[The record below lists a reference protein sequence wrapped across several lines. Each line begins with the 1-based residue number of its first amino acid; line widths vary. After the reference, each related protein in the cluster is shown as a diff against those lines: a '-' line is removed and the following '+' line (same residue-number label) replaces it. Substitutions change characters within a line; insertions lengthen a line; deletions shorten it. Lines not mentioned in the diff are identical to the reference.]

1 MGDSPLTGPY
11 LRLQE
16 EVLGYVVQELRDLPD
31 YALGDSPIEKLFH
44 TALAA
49 YCRFADGPTRF
60 LTIPSQAWPIDR
72 LLAAERHSM
81 LILQPQAQLEGWR
94 VDFLIYAWEFGRVS
108 GKAQWRRLIVEC
120 DGHDF
125 HERTKEQAAKDRGR
139 DREFQLRGYS
149 ILRFTGS
156 ELYANPLAC
165 ARQVGEWIEMG
176 W

>member
-1 MGDSPLTGPY
+1 MGDPY
-11 LRLQE
+11 QRLRVEIE
-16 EVLGYVVQELRDLPD
+16 EYISEELPSMRDD
-31 YALGDSPIEKLFH
+31 AVGDSPIERLFY
-44 TALAA
+44 TALWA
-49 YCRFADGPTRF
+49 YCRFGGCVATHLVMPTKACGMD
-60 LTIPSQAWPIDR
+60 S
-72 LLAAERHSM
+72 LLAGYSPSTIIVE
-81 LILQPQAQLEGWR
+81 PQAQLEGWR
-94 VDFLIYAWEFGRVS
+94 VDFLIHAWEFGRLS

-139 DREFQLRGYS
+139 DREFQLRGYT